1 MTELAATSRQNTEGN
16 TRRGFL
22 LSAGAGA
29 AGAAALGTLG
39 RSGTASVTT
48 VPSGTNSPLVAFVRD
63 AHTGEVVVMVDDR
76 EVIVHDRD
84 LAARIARAGQ

>member
-1 MTELAATSRQNTEGN
+1 MNDTTTSEPDTAGS

-39 RSGTASVTT
+39 RGETTSTPPSV
-48 VPSGTNSPLVAFVRD
+48 PAGSHSPLVAYVRD
-63 AHTGEVVVMVDDR
+63 ARSGDVVVMVDDH
-76 EVIVHDRD
+76 EYVVHDPD
-84 LAARIARAGQ
+84 LAARIARAAR

>member
-1 MTELAATSRQNTEGN
+1 MNESAATSRANTDGN

-39 RSGTASVTT
+39 RSGTAAMTT
-48 VPSGTNSPLVAFVRD
+48 VPTGTNSPLVAFVRD
-63 AHTGEVVVMVDDR
+63 VRAGEVVVMVDDR
-76 EVIVHDRD
+76 EYIVHDRD
-84 LAARIARAGQ
+84 LAARIARAGR